1 MTLRNFLVIWKP
13 ELASVVTDIK
23 VIDAFECPNVTNARM
38 CMDAAN
44 AAGKYATPAAV
55 LLPCLVAHSSR
66 RAATASNRRRDAA
79 HYFMARDTWITF
91 GMELVRR
98 SILRR

>member
-1 MTLRNFLVIWKP
+1 MTLRNFLVIWRP

-44 AAGKYATPAAV
+44 AAGKYATHGEGHLQLVESLKTFRRCIAT
-55 LLPCLVAHSSR
+55 LPGSPLVEA
-66 RAATASNRRRDAA
+66 RRDSKQPAP
-79 HYFMARDTWITF
+79 
-91 GMELVRR
+91 
-98 SILRR
+98 

>member
-1 MTLRNFLVIWKP
+1 MTLRNFLVIWRP

-44 AAGKYATPAAV
+44 AAGKYATHDEGHLQLVESLKTFRRCIAT
-55 LLPCLVAHSSR
+55 LPGSPLVDA
-66 RAATASNRRRDAA
+66 RRDSKQPAP
-79 HYFMARDTWITF
+79 
-91 GMELVRR
+91 
-98 SILRR
+98 

>member
-44 AAGKYATPAAV
+44 AAGEYAKHGKGHLQLVESLKTFRRCIAT
-55 LLPCLVAHSSR
+55 LPGSPLEA
-66 RAATASNRRRDAA
+66 RRDSK
-79 HYFMARDTWITF
+79 HF
-91 GMELVRR
+91 
-98 SILRR
+98 